1 MSRKPETHKI
11 KMASTIREEDETK
24 EFFDSPEELEAKVSQ
39 LADWIRQSKHFIA
52 FTVSPALA
60 VDLPA
65 IYNLHQ
71 LFYAGCRHQ
80 YLSWK

>member
-1 MSRKPETHKI
+1 
-11 KMASTIREEDETK
+11 MASTIREEDETK

-60 VDLPA
+60 VLI
-65 IYNLHQ
+65 IYTNYFMQ
-71 LFYAGCRHQ
+71 GAGISTSAGSKFTAGSVGVIHDYDR
-80 YLSWK
+80 